1 MYVAQSTNK
10 YPDFPIDRN
19 LGVEIRF
26 RISRSIGKSEIRN
39 RNFPVERILHS

>member
-26 RISRSIGKSEIRN
+26 RISRSIAKSEIRISQSN
-39 RNFPVERILHS
+39 ASYIAKT